1 MMDLLNDE
9 TDEEIELVE
18 ISDAEGNRAEMRRLA
33 TVEYSGKLYHIL
45 GAVQENETDDFS
57 DDGLVLVRQ
66 DCTPDGADEY
76 VITEDE
82 REIEQVVGRY
92 VIESLLDEIGE
103 VSEEEETW
111 PCGENHRPGEF
122 CYCGQNGYLQ

>member
-1 MMDLLNDE
+1 M
-9 TDEEIELVE
+9 
-18 ISDAEGNRAEMRRLA
+18 
-33 TVEYSGKLYHIL
+33 
-45 GAVQENETDDFS
+45 
-57 DDGLVLVRQ
+57 LVRQ

-103 VSEEEETW
+103 VSEGEETW
-111 PCGENHRPGEF
+111 PCGENHRPGNFVIAGKTSICNNFLLPIRRKSCIIRRKGED
-122 CYCGQNGYLQ
+122 